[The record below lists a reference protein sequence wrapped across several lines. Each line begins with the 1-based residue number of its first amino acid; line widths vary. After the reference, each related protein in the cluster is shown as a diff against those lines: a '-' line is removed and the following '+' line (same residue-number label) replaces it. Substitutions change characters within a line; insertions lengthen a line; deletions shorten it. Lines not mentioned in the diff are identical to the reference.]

1 MELVIVSPK
10 GVVCRTEADSITL
23 PGSEGSFTILKNHA
37 PIMAL
42 LVKGDIVYKNGG
54 QEQKVAVNSGF
65 VNIAHNKVEVCVE

>member
-1 MELVIVSPK
+1 MELVIVSPH
-10 GVVCRTEADSITL
+10 GVVCRTEADSVTL
-23 PGSEGSFTILKNHA
+23 PGSEGGFTILKNHA
-37 PIMAL
+37 QIMAL

>member
-10 GVVCRTEADSITL
+10 GVVCRTETDSITL

-42 LVKGDIVYKNGG
+42 LVKGDIVYKTGEEL
-54 QEQKVAVNSGF
+54 QRVPVNSGF
-65 VNIAHNKVEVCVE
+65 VNVAHNKVEVCVE